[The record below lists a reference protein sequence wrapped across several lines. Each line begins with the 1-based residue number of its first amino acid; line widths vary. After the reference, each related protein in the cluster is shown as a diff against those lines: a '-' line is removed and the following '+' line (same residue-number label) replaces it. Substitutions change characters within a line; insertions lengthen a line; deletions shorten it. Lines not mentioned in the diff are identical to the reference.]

1 MIKNLSKKR
10 FIIFLS
16 VALFLVLVIFIQYVV
31 LSVLK
36 NQERSLNAQLDIITD
51 QIEGIP
57 TDVTDEDKKD
67 HSRWENGYI
76 YDDEQDSIMIEN

>member
-36 NQERSLNAQLDIITD
+36 NQERGLNAQLDIITD

>member
-36 NQERSLNAQLDIITD
+36 NQERGLNAQLDTITD

>member
-36 NQERSLNAQLDIITD
+36 KGKE
-51 QIEGIP
+51 
-57 TDVTDEDKKD
+57 EDYESASKSNSASYK
-67 HSRWENGYI
+67 RKC
-76 YDDEQDSIMIEN
+76 Q

>member
-36 NQERSLNAQLDIITD
+36 NQERGLNTQLDTITE

-57 TDVTDEDKKD
+57 TDVTDGDKKD